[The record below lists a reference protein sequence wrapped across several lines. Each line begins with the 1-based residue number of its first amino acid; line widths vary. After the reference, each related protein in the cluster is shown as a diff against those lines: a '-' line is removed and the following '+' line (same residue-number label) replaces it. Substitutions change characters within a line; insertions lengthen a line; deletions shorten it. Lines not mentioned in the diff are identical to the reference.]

1 MHTGRSAGVI
11 EVNRRTFL
19 SGAAAIGVMPCA
31 AANKLERRRF
41 RTPDFEIEMTVEYHD
56 RYGSS
61 GFWFRQEDSGRQ
73 FCLSARGEEDRRC
86 LAAFRGSLAIA
97 QYRVRPRSPHQA
109 APAPSLREHV
119 RTVDRDARLRDR
131 PPFDRAIELTKGIGS
146 DLQAFGYEAPE
157 AEEDRLFRLHGPW
170 YLFRQDLF
178 LEPPHT
184 PFLTI
189 FWKHALSSIRVLDI
203 IPAVGTLPVDG

>member
-1 MHTGRSAGVI
+1 MI

-41 RTPDFEIEMTVEYHD
+41 RTANFEIEMTVEYHD
-56 RYGSS
+56 RYSSS

-73 FCLSARGEEDRRC
+73 FCLSAGGEENRRC
-86 LAAFRGSLAIA
+86 LAHFRGSVAIA
-97 QYRVRPRSPHQA
+97 QYRVKPRSPHQ
-109 APAPSLREHV
+109 PALLLREHV

-131 PPFDRAIELTKGIGS
+131 PPFERAIELVQGIGS
-146 DLQAFGYEAPE
+146 DLQAFGYEALE
-157 AEEDRLFRLHGPW
+157 AEKDRLFDLHGPW

-189 FWKHALSSIRVLDI
+189 FWKHALSSIRALDM
-203 IPAVGTLPVDG
+203 IPAVATLPLADDGK

>member
-1 MHTGRSAGVI
+1 MI

-31 AANKLERRRF
+31 AANKLERCRF
-41 RTPDFEIEMTVEYHD
+41 RTANFEIEMTVEYHD
-56 RYGSS
+56 GYSSS

-73 FCLSARGEEDRRC
+73 FCLSARGEENRRC
-86 LAAFRGSLAIA
+86 LADFRGSLAIA
-97 QYRVRPRSPHQA
+97 RYRVRSRSRHQ
-109 APAPSLREHV
+109 PAPSLREHV

-131 PPFDRAIELTKGIGS
+131 PPFERAIGLAKGIGS

-157 AEEDRLFRLHGPW
+157 AEKDRLFHLHGPW

-189 FWKHALSSIRVLDI
+189 FWKHALSSIRALDI
-203 IPAVGTLPVDG
+203 IPAAGTLPIGG